1 MSLYG
6 EAIAAM
12 RRIVLLDDRVTQL
25 AEQNRDLTVVVQ
37 DLRDRVSRL
46 EGMIAGMT
54 VSPVSNRPRRLPPW
68 GKTD

>member
-25 AEQNRDLTVVVQ
+25 AEQNRDLVLVVQ
-37 DLRDRVSRL
+37 ELRDRVSRL
-46 EGMIAGMT
+46 EGMIAGMAAGRGPET
-54 VSPVSNRPRRLPPW
+54 PPRLPPRSRR
-68 GKTD
+68 

>member
-1 MSLYG
+1 
-6 EAIAAM
+6 M

-25 AEQNRDLTVVVQ
+25 AEQNRDLTMVVQ
-37 DLRDRVSRL
+37 DLRDRVIRL

-54 VSPVSNRPRRLPPW
+54 VSPVSNRPRRLPPR

>member
-25 AEQNRDLTVVVQ
+25 AEQNRDLTLVVQ
-37 DLRDRVSRL
+37 ELRDRVSRL

-54 VSPVSNRPRRLPPW
+54 VGSASNRPRRLSSR
-68 GKTD
+68 GKSD

>member
-25 AEQNRDLTVVVQ
+25 AEQNRDLTLVVQ
-37 DLRDRVSRL
+37 ELRDRVSRL

-54 VSPVSNRPRRLPPW
+54 VGSASSRPRRLPSR
-68 GKTD
+68 GKSD

>member
-25 AEQNRDLTVVVQ
+25 AEQNRDLTLVVQ
-37 DLRDRVSRL
+37 ELRDRVSRL

-54 VSPVSNRPRRLPPW
+54 VGSSSNRPRRLPSR

>member
-1 MSLYG
+1 
-6 EAIAAM
+6 M

-25 AEQNRDLTVVVQ
+25 AEQNRDLTMVVQ

-54 VSPVSNRPRRLPPW
+54 VSPVSGRPRRLPPR